1 MTLASRGGA
10 ANGDERARWG
20 LAQFEIGIALGG
32 ASSPGEWARD
42 LATVDAAEEMGL
54 HSVWVPEMH
63 FARGVTASPLSALAA
78 FAARTTRIRL
88 ATTSVLLPIHDPR
101 ILADEVAAVD
111 RMSRGR
117 LILGLG
123 RGFRAPLFR
132 AFGID
137 PKTKRDRF
145 DACLDTMLEHW
156 ALARARETNPLN
168 QPGSDSRESEFA
180 STDALA
186 EGRVRAPWQ
195 TPHPPLCVAAFG
207 PLGLAQAARRALPYL
222 PSPLESPRLLEANLA
237 KHRSGLPDGIDA
249 KALVVPVMRTV
260 HVAANEADAEAVL
273 DRLRHE
279 AQSMSSSAARTPR
292 ALAAATDEDI
302 RDRVVV
308 GTVAQVTEA
317 VGSLRERLGMD
328 LLIARTQLSG
338 LDASVRSDSLARLV
352 EDVWP
357 AFQ

>member
-1 MTLASRGGA
+1 MRLTSATRA
-10 ANGDERARWG
+10 ANSDERKRWG
-20 LAQFEIGIALGG
+20 LARFEIGIALGG
-32 ASSPGEWARD
+32 ASSPAEWARD
-42 LATVDAAEEMGL
+42 LAAVDAAEKMGL

-101 ILADEVAAVD
+101 VLADEVAAVD
-111 RMSRGR
+111 RMSQGR

-137 PKTKRDRF
+137 PRTKRDRF
-145 DACLDTMLEHW
+145 DACLDAMLDHW
-156 ALARARETNPLN
+156 KQAQSREAEPLK
-168 QPGSDSRESEFA
+168 PSDSRLD
-180 STDALA
+180 STGALPPT
-186 EGRVRAPWQ
+186 RVRAPWQ

-222 PSPLESPRLLEANLA
+222 PSPLESPTFLETNLA
-237 KHRSGLPDGIDA
+237 THRSELPAGIDP
-249 KALVVPVMRTV
+249 KSLVVPVMRTV

-273 DRLRHE
+273 DQLRRE
-279 AQSMSSSAARTPR
+279 AKSMATSTARTPK
-292 ALAAATDEDI
+292 ALAAAANEDV

-308 GTVAQVTEA
+308 GTVSQVTDR
-317 VGSLRERLGMD
+317 VGALRERLGMD

-338 LDASVRSDSLARLV
+338 LDTSARNDSLARLV

-357 AFQ
+357 ALR